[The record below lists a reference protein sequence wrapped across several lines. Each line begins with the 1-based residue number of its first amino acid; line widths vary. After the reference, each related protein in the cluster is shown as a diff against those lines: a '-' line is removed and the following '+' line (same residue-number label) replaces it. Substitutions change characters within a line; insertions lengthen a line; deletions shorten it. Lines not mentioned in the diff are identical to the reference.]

1 MRKVIAILSVAT
13 ALLLSG
19 CSQVGEAASVGSE
32 KITQASV
39 QKSVD
44 AVIAERAKVST
55 AGMQVETGETLNR
68 SQLRF
73 HVVEILLRAVAAEGK
88 ISVTKAEI
96 DQRRATIITQ
106 VGGIAKLP
114 TALVGAGIA
123 KADLNSYLE
132 LIIISEK
139 LSTAATAAGV
149 AADNVGAEIQKLMVK
164 KANELKVT
172 VNPRYGKWDAT
183 IGDIVA
189 TDSASSANTPAAAP
203 PKTP

>member
-1 MRKVIAILSVAT
+1 MKKVIAVLSVAT
-13 ALLLSG
+13 ALLLSS
-19 CSQVGEAASVGSE
+19 CSQVGEAASVGSD

-44 AVIAERAKVST
+44 AVIAERAKVKT
-55 AGMQVETGETLNR
+55 DGMQLETGEALNR

-73 HVVEILLRAVAAEGK
+73 HVVEILLRALASDGK
-88 ISVTKAEI
+88 MTVTKAEI

-106 VGGIAKLP
+106 VGGIDKLP

-123 KADLNSYLE
+123 SADLDPYLE

-139 LSTAATAAGV
+139 LSASAKAAGV
-149 AADNVGAEIQKLMVK
+149 AEADIGTEMQKLIVK
-164 KANELKVT
+164 KANALKVT

-189 TDSASSANTPAAAP
+189 TDSASSANSPAASP
-203 PKTP
+203 SKTP